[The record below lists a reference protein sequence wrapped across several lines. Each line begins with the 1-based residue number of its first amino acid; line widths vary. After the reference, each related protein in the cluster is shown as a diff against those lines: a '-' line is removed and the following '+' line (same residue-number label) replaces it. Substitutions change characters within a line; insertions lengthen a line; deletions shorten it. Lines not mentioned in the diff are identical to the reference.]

1 MCRYVLKYY
10 YLNESRHFIVV
21 IILEVLEVVLRGAGE
36 GGELGAVAELHVG
49 VAEGGEALQQDLLA
63 RDLLLARHAAHLAGK
78 VSAKFRGNFHNI

>member
-1 MCRYVLKYY
+1 MH
-10 YLNESRHFIVV
+10 LNESRHFIVV

-63 RDLLLARHAAHLAGK
+63 RDLLLARHAAHLPVNRVNE
-78 VSAKFRGNFHNI
+78 VSW